1 MFAQEYGILA
11 ASMEDRPF
19 IPVSTVVL
27 KGIPRDFKAVFR
39 KWEEAKIMTSWE
51 PKRSPSLRVVPLS
64 AAIEAMKRS

>member
-27 KGIPRDFKAVFR
+27 QGAPRDLKAVFR
-39 KWEEAKIMTSWE
+39 KWDEAKTMTRWE
-51 PKRSPSLRVVPLS
+51 PNKSSSLRVIPLS
-64 AAIEAMKRS
+64 AAIEATRS